1 MVQQPSYQNIK
12 KPPNVNFVTELD
24 HVQTDVKHNIYSS
37 HSCGCLRSLST
48 RAQSLGVGMASITV
62 ELGFTFCCQTV
73 CWLLF
78 FRSISSDIGRLDVTP
93 TIVTASFTCKVV
105 SQNITVVHSNH
116 VLQCTY
122 AVGPVARV
130 CTAVA
135 FPTHLH
141 FDTGGKEGSWW
152 QWHHWLPYR
161 QRHWYSS
168 KASGG

>member
-1 MVQQPSYQNIK
+1 
-12 KPPNVNFVTELD
+12 
-24 HVQTDVKHNIYSS
+24 
-37 HSCGCLRSLST
+37 
-48 RAQSLGVGMASITV
+48 MASITV
-62 ELGFTFCCQTV
+62 ELRFTFCCQTV

-78 FRSISSDIGRLDVTP
+78 FGSISSDIGRLDVTP

-116 VLQCTY
+116 VLQCTI
-122 AVGPVARV
+122 AVGPVAGV
-130 CTAVA
+130 CTAFA

-161 QRHWYSS
+161 QRHCIAHDSVLKKSQWRVRQAILIWPLSCPQAQFFS
-168 KASGG
+168 CSGQVHCHQKWHTCDN